1 MSTGF
6 WVAVGSIASGLIG
19 SVLTY
24 FAQRGAAKTAS
35 IPDLI
40 NALSNRLMNQEK
52 RITKMEQRQEA
63 LEGQLS
69 QWKTNYFKL
78 LRWLKDFF
86 KKNGIDEE
94 IPEFHLLTDEDKKDD
109 DEED

>member
-1 MSTGF
+1 MSIAG
-6 WVAVGSIASGLIG
+6 WVAVASILSGVIG

-24 FAQRGAAKTAS
+24 FGQRGAAKTAS

-40 NALSNRLMNQEK
+40 NALTNRLMKQEQ
-52 RITKMEQRQEA
+52 RITRMESRQEL
-63 LEGQLS
+63 LEQQIS

-86 KKNGIDEE
+86 KKNGIKDT
-94 IPEFHLLTDEDKKDD
+94 IPEFHLMEEENKDD
-109 DEED
+109 